1 MDNTLTRSHSLKPPR
16 RKLQKPDPKLKSLN
30 KAKRGSTDSTMSSL
44 SPQSTMSSPSQ
55 RQIQNGAPDLS
66 DSKWDHYL
74 RPKTVFVPSF
84 SEPEDHLQPEINS
97 PYEPPQQQ
105 QQYQHHQYQHESE
118 PEPPRAF
125 FSPPPRRQ
133 SSQRQI
139 PELHH
144 LTLQDHHARP
154 SLDSSSLPS
163 TASTTSTSSIMR
175 RQAKTPVFRIG
186 QLEQHALARK
196 AKDVPEKTSS
206 VELIADQY
214 NAVLESRDGPPALD
228 SQLPPRASTY
238 SFDDTPLQIS
248 PHGAKRQSLRSSNTY
263 SSMTAIPRQL
273 RPRLRSAATH
283 DTNVAAVEGDT
294 IYFKPYS
301 FSPPPSPDQ
310 TPGTPRGSW
319 TDEFR
324 PPSSSGHSFQ
334 DNISLQI
341 ALDLLTSELSSVVSG
356 RPQRNGQDTAALQVW
371 VMIEAYERLRDQLT
385 RQQSSNAE
393 AQKVATM
400 FDCWLAS
407 LYSIHSSL
415 IESTLPSPTEYAG
428 LEEDLD

>member
-1 MDNTLTRSHSLKPPR
+1 MENSLAKSNSLKPPR
-16 RKLQKPDPKLKSLN
+16 RKLQKADPKLKSLN
-30 KAKRGSTDSTMSSL
+30 KAKRGSTDSHSSSTMASL
-44 SPQSTMSSPSQ
+44 SPMSSPTQHHMS
-55 RQIQNGAPDLS
+55 NGAPDLS

-84 SEPEDHLQPEINS
+84 SEAEEQHSEENMNQH
-97 PYEPPQQQ
+97 Y
-105 QQYQHHQYQHESE
+105 HHQPVQH
-118 PEPPRAF
+118 PEPSPRAAC
-125 FSPPPRRQ
+125 FSPPPQGQ
-133 SSQRQI
+133 SSFHRQI
-139 PELHH
+139 PEFHH
-144 LTLQDHHARP
+144 LTLHEHRARP
-154 SLDSSSLPS
+154 SLDRSSLPS
-163 TASTTSTSSIMR
+163 TASTTSTSSAMR

-196 AKDVPEKTSS
+196 AKDVQEKTSS

-214 NAVLESRDGPPALD
+214 HALLETRDGPPALD
-228 SQLPPRASTY
+228 SQLPSRASSQY
-238 SFDDTPLQIS
+238 SFDDTPLQI
-248 PHGAKRQSLRSSNTY
+248 PPYAAKRSQSMRTAKTS

-273 RPRLRSAATH
+273 RPRLRSAPTH

-301 FSPPPSPDQ
+301 FSPPPSPEY
-310 TPGTPRGSW
+310 PGTPRHSW

-324 PPSSSGHSFQ
+324 PSSSSGHSFQ

-341 ALDLLTSELSSVVSG
+341 AFDLLTSELSSVMTG
-356 RPQRNGQDTAALQVW
+356 RPQRNGQDTAALQIW

-385 RQQSSNAE
+385 RQEPSNAE

-415 IESTLPSPTEYAG
+415 TESTLPSPTEYAG
-428 LEEDLD
+428 LEEELD

>member
-1 MDNTLTRSHSLKPPR
+1 MENTLSRSHSLKPPR

-30 KAKRGSTDSTMSSL
+30 KAKRGSTDSTTSSL
-44 SPQSTMSSPSQ
+44 SPQSTLSSPSQ
-55 RQIQNGAPDLS
+55 RQVQNGAPDLS

-74 RPKTVFVPSF
+74 RPQSVLLPSF
-84 SEPEDHLQPEINS
+84 SESEQQGSTFHPI
-97 PYEPPQQQ
+97 YE
-105 QQYQHHQYQHESE
+105 HFTGRSREHE
-118 PEPPRAF
+118 PEPRSC
-125 FSPPPRRQ
+125 FSPPPQRQ

-139 PELHH
+139 PEFHH
-144 LTLQDHHARP
+144 LTLQEHRARP
-154 SLDSSSLPS
+154 SLDNTSLPS

-196 AKDVPEKTSS
+196 AKDTPEKISS

-214 NAVLESRDGPPALD
+214 NAVLESRDGPPALETRMP
-228 SQLPPRASTY
+228 SNQSTY

-248 PHGAKRQSLRSSNTY
+248 PSGAKRQSSRTSKAP

-283 DTNVAAVEGDT
+283 DTNLAAVEGDT

-301 FSPPPSPDQ
+301 LSPPPSPDQ
-310 TPGTPRGSW
+310 TPGTPRHSW

-356 RPQRNGQDTAALQVW
+356 RPQRNGQDTAALQIW

-385 RQQSSNAE
+385 RQEPSNAE

-415 IESTLPSPTEYAG
+415 TESTLPSPTEYAG

>member
-1 MDNTLTRSHSLKPPR
+1 MENTLSRSHSLKPPR

-30 KAKRGSTDSTMSSL
+30 KAKRGSTDSTTSSL
-44 SPQSTMSSPSQ
+44 SPQSSLSSPSQ
-55 RQIQNGAPDLS
+55 RQMQNGAPDLS
-66 DSKWDHYL
+66 DSKWDHFF
-74 RPKTVFVPSF
+74 RPQSVLVP
-84 SEPEDHLQPEINS
+84 SEPEEHHGPTFHPI
-97 PYEPPQQQ
+97 YEHYTSHGHQQ
-105 QQYQHHQYQHESE
+105 EAE
-118 PEPPRAF
+118 PRSC
-125 FSPPPRRQ
+125 FSPPPQRQ
-133 SSQRQI
+133 SSQRHI
-139 PELHH
+139 PEFHH
-144 LTLQDHHARP
+144 LTLQEHRARP

-196 AKDVPEKTSS
+196 AKDTPEKTSS
-206 VELIADQY
+206 VELMADQY
-214 NAVLESRDGPPALD
+214 NAVFESRDGPPALET
-228 SQLPPRASTY
+228 QLPSNQSTY

-248 PHGAKRQSLRSSNTY
+248 PHGAKRQSARTSKTY
-263 SSMTAIPRQL
+263 SSMTAVPRQL
-273 RPRLRSAATH
+273 RPKLRTAATH

-301 FSPPPSPDQ
+301 LSPPPSPDQ
-310 TPGTPRGSW
+310 TPGTPRHSW

-324 PPSSSGHSFQ
+324 PPSASGHSFQ
-334 DNISLQI
+334 ENISLQI

-356 RPQRNGQDTAALQVW
+356 RPQRNGQDTAALQIW

-385 RQQSSNAE
+385 RQEPSNAE

-415 IESTLPSPTEYAG
+415 TESTLPSPSEYAG

>member
-1 MDNTLTRSHSLKPPR
+1 MENTLSRSHSLKPPR

-30 KAKRGSTDSTMSSL
+30 KAKRGSTDSTTSSL
-44 SPQSTMSSPSQ
+44 SPQSSLSSPSQ
-55 RQIQNGAPDLS
+55 RQMQNGAPDLS

-74 RPKTVFVPSF
+74 RPQSVFVPS
-84 SEPEDHLQPEINS
+84 EPEEHHGPTFHPI
-97 PYEPPQQQ
+97 YEHYTGHGHQQ
-105 QQYQHHQYQHESE
+105 ESE
-118 PEPPRAF
+118 PRSC
-125 FSPPPRRQ
+125 FSPPPQRQ
-133 SSQRQI
+133 SSQRHI
-139 PELHH
+139 PEFHH
-144 LTLQDHHARP
+144 LTLQEHRARP

-163 TASTTSTSSIMR
+163 TASTASTSSIMR

-196 AKDVPEKTSS
+196 AKDTQEKTSS

-214 NAVLESRDGPPALD
+214 NAVLESRDGPPALETY
-228 SQLPPRASTY
+228 LPSNQSTY
-238 SFDDTPLQIS
+238 SFDDTPLQI
-248 PHGAKRQSLRSSNTY
+248 PPYGAKRQSVRTSKTY
-263 SSMTAIPRQL
+263 SSMTAVPRQL
-273 RPRLRSAATH
+273 RPKLRTAATH

-301 FSPPPSPDQ
+301 LSPPPSPDQ
-310 TPGTPRGSW
+310 TPGTPRHSW

-324 PPSSSGHSFQ
+324 PPLSSGHSFQ
-334 DNISLQI
+334 ENISLQI

-356 RPQRNGQDTAALQVW
+356 RPQRNGQDTAALQIW

-385 RQQSSNAE
+385 RQEPSNAE

-400 FDCWLAS
+400 FDCWLTS

-415 IESTLPSPTEYAG
+415 TESTLPSPTEYAG

>member
-1 MDNTLTRSHSLKPPR
+1 MENSLSKSNSLKPPR

-30 KAKRGSTDSTMSSL
+30 KAKRGSTDSHSSSTMASL
-44 SPQSTMSSPSQ
+44 SPMSSPTQ
-55 RQIQNGAPDLS
+55 RQMSNGAPDLS

-74 RPKTVFVPSF
+74 RPKTILVPSF
-84 SEPEDHLQPEINS
+84 SESEEQNMNQPV
-97 PYEPPQQQ
+97 
-105 QQYQHHQYQHESE
+105 QHPE
-118 PEPPRAF
+118 PEPRAAC
-125 FSPPPRRQ
+125 FSPPPQGQ
-133 SSQRQI
+133 SFHRQI
-139 PELHH
+139 PEFHH
-144 LTLQDHHARP
+144 LTLHENRARP
-154 SLDSSSLPS
+154 SLDRSSLPS
-163 TASTTSTSSIMR
+163 TASSTSTSSAMR

-214 NAVLESRDGPPALD
+214 HALLETRDGPPALD
-228 SQLPPRASTY
+228 SQLPSRASHY
-238 SFDDTPLQIS
+238 SFDDTPLQI
-248 PHGAKRQSLRSSNTY
+248 PPYAAKRSQSMRTANTS

-273 RPRLRSAATH
+273 RPRLRSAPTH

-301 FSPPPSPDQ
+301 FSPPPSPEY
-310 TPGTPRGSW
+310 PGTPRHSW

-324 PPSSSGHSFQ
+324 PSSSSSGHSFQ

-341 ALDLLTSELSSVVSG
+341 ALDLLTSELSSVMTG
-356 RPQRNGQDTAALQVW
+356 RPQRNGQNTAALQIW

-385 RQQSSNAE
+385 RQEPSNAE

-415 IESTLPSPTEYAG
+415 TESTLPSPTEYAG

>member
-1 MDNTLTRSHSLKPPR
+1 MENPLSKSNSLKPPR
-16 RKLQKPDPKLKSLN
+16 RKLQKLDPKLKGLN
-30 KAKRGSTDSTMSSL
+30 KAKRGSTDSHSSSTMASL
-44 SPQSTMSSPSQ
+44 SPMSSPTQ
-55 RQIQNGAPDLS
+55 RQMSNGAPDLS

-74 RPKTVFVPSF
+74 RPKTILVPSF
-84 SEPEDHLQPEINS
+84 SESEEQNMNQHQPV
-97 PYEPPQQQ
+97 
-105 QQYQHHQYQHESE
+105 QHPE
-118 PEPPRAF
+118 PEPRAAC
-125 FSPPPRRQ
+125 FSPPPQGQ
-133 SSQRQI
+133 SSHRQI
-139 PELHH
+139 PEFHH
-144 LTLQDHHARP
+144 LTLHENRARP
-154 SLDSSSLPS
+154 SLDRSSLPS
-163 TASTTSTSSIMR
+163 TASSTSTSSAMR

-214 NAVLESRDGPPALD
+214 HALLETRDGPPALD
-228 SQLPPRASTY
+228 SQLPSPSRESHY
-238 SFDDTPLQIS
+238 SFDDTPLQI
-248 PHGAKRQSLRSSNTY
+248 PPYAAKRSQSMRTANTS

-273 RPRLRSAATH
+273 RPRLRSAPTH

-301 FSPPPSPDQ
+301 FSPPPSPEY
-310 TPGTPRGSW
+310 PGTPRHSW

-324 PPSSSGHSFQ
+324 PSSSSGHSFQ

-341 ALDLLTSELSSVVSG
+341 ALDLLTSELSSVMTG
-356 RPQRNGQDTAALQVW
+356 RPQRNGQNTAALQIW

-385 RQQSSNAE
+385 RQEPSNAE

-415 IESTLPSPTEYAG
+415 TESTLPSPTEYAG
-428 LEEDLD
+428 LEEELD

>member
-1 MDNTLTRSHSLKPPR
+1 MENTLSRSHSLKPPR

-30 KAKRGSTDSTMSSL
+30 KAKRGSTDSTTSSL
-44 SPQSTMSSPSQ
+44 SPQSSLSSPSQ
-55 RQIQNGAPDLS
+55 RQMQNGAPDLS

-74 RPKTVFVPSF
+74 RPQSVFVPS
-84 SEPEDHLQPEINS
+84 EPEENHGPTFHPIYEHYTSNGHQQQPES
-97 PYEPPQQQ
+97 R
-105 QQYQHHQYQHESE
+105 SC
-118 PEPPRAF
+118 
-125 FSPPPRRQ
+125 FSPPPQRQ
-133 SSQRQI
+133 SSQRHI
-139 PELHH
+139 PEFHH
-144 LTLQDHHARP
+144 LTLQEHRARP

-163 TASTTSTSSIMR
+163 TASTASTSSIMR

-196 AKDVPEKTSS
+196 AKDTPEKTSS

-214 NAVLESRDGPPALD
+214 NAVLESRDGPPALET
-228 SQLPPRASTY
+228 QLPSNQSTY
-238 SFDDTPLQIS
+238 SFDDTPLQI
-248 PHGAKRQSLRSSNTY
+248 PPYGAKRQSVRTSKTY
-263 SSMTAIPRQL
+263 SSMTAVPRQL
-273 RPRLRSAATH
+273 RPKLRTAATH

-301 FSPPPSPDQ
+301 LSPPPSPDQ
-310 TPGTPRGSW
+310 TPGTPRHSW

-334 DNISLQI
+334 ENISLQI

-356 RPQRNGQDTAALQVW
+356 RPQRNGQDTAALQIW

-385 RQQSSNAE
+385 RQEPSSAE

-415 IESTLPSPTEYAG
+415 TESTLPSPTEYAG

>member
-1 MDNTLTRSHSLKPPR
+1 MENTLSRSHSLKPPR

-30 KAKRGSTDSTMSSL
+30 KAKRGSTDSTTSSL
-44 SPQSTMSSPSQ
+44 SPQSSLSSPSQ
-55 RQIQNGAPDLS
+55 RQMQNGAPDLS

-74 RPKTVFVPSF
+74 RPQSVFVPS
-84 SEPEDHLQPEINS
+84 EPEEHHGPTFHPI
-97 PYEPPQQQ
+97 YEHYTGHGHQQ
-105 QQYQHHQYQHESE
+105 ESE
-118 PEPPRAF
+118 PRSC
-125 FSPPPRRQ
+125 FSPPPQRQ
-133 SSQRQI
+133 SSQRHI
-139 PELHH
+139 PEFHH
-144 LTLQDHHARP
+144 LTLQEHRARP

-163 TASTTSTSSIMR
+163 TASTASTSSIMR

-196 AKDVPEKTSS
+196 AKDTQEKTSS

-214 NAVLESRDGPPALD
+214 NAVLESRDGPPALETY
-228 SQLPPRASTY
+228 LPSNQSTY
-238 SFDDTPLQIS
+238 SFDDTPLQI
-248 PHGAKRQSLRSSNTY
+248 PPYGAKRQSVRTSKTY
-263 SSMTAIPRQL
+263 SSMTAVPRQL
-273 RPRLRSAATH
+273 RPKLRTAATH

-301 FSPPPSPDQ
+301 LSPPPSPDQ
-310 TPGTPRGSW
+310 TPGTPRHSW

-334 DNISLQI
+334 ENISLQI

-356 RPQRNGQDTAALQVW
+356 RPQRNGQDTAALQIW

-385 RQQSSNAE
+385 RQEPSNAE

-400 FDCWLAS
+400 FDCWLTS

-415 IESTLPSPTEYAG
+415 TESTLPSPTEYAG

>member
-1 MDNTLTRSHSLKPPR
+1 MENSLSKSNSLKPPR
-16 RKLQKPDPKLKSLN
+16 RKLQKVDPKLKSLN
-30 KAKRGSTDSTMSSL
+30 KAKRGSTDSHSSSTMASL
-44 SPQSTMSSPSQ
+44 SPMSSPTQ
-55 RQIQNGAPDLS
+55 RQMSNGAPDLS

-74 RPKTVFVPSF
+74 RPKTILVPSF
-84 SEPEDHLQPEINS
+84 SESEEQNMHQPV
-97 PYEPPQQQ
+97 
-105 QQYQHHQYQHESE
+105 QHPE
-118 PEPPRAF
+118 PEPRAAC
-125 FSPPPRRQ
+125 FSPPPQ
-133 SSQRQI
+133 GHSFHHQI
-139 PELHH
+139 PEFQH
-144 LTLQDHHARP
+144 LTLHENRARP
-154 SLDSSSLPS
+154 SLDRSSLPS
-163 TASTTSTSSIMR
+163 TASSTSTSSAMR

-196 AKDVPEKTSS
+196 ARDVPEKTSS

-214 NAVLESRDGPPALD
+214 HALLETRDGPPALD
-228 SQLPPRASTY
+228 SQLPSPSRESHY
-238 SFDDTPLQIS
+238 SFDDTPLQI
-248 PHGAKRQSLRSSNTY
+248 PPYAAKRSQSMRTANTS

-273 RPRLRSAATH
+273 RPRLRSAPTH

-301 FSPPPSPDQ
+301 FSPPPSPEY
-310 TPGTPRGSW
+310 PGTPRHSW

-324 PPSSSGHSFQ
+324 PSSSSGHSFQ

-341 ALDLLTSELSSVVSG
+341 AMDLLTSELSSVMTG
-356 RPQRNGQDTAALQVW
+356 RPQRNGQDTAALQIW

-385 RQQSSNAE
+385 RQEPCNAE

-415 IESTLPSPTEYAG
+415 TESTLPSPTEYAG
-428 LEEDLD
+428 LEEELD

>member
-1 MDNTLTRSHSLKPPR
+1 MENSLARSHSLKPPR

-30 KAKRGSTDSTMSSL
+30 KAKRGSTDSHSSTMASL
-44 SPQSTMSSPSQ
+44 SPQSTTMSSPSQ
-55 RQIQNGAPDLS
+55 RQMSNGAPDLS

-74 RPKTVFVPSF
+74 RPKTVFVPSLSESEEH
-84 SEPEDHLQPEINS
+84 SEPQMNS
-97 PYEPPQQQ
+97 PH
-105 QQYQHHQYQHESE
+105 QHQPVQHPE
-118 PEPPRAF
+118 PEPRAF
-125 FSPPPRRQ
+125 FSPPPQRQ

-139 PELHH
+139 PEFHH
-144 LTLQDHHARP
+144 LTLHEHKARP

-163 TASTTSTSSIMR
+163 TASTTSTSSAMR

-214 NAVLESRDGPPALD
+214 HALLESRDGPPALE
-228 SQLPPRASTY
+228 SQLPSRASQY
-238 SFDDTPLQIS
+238 SFDDTPLQI
-248 PHGAKRQSLRSSNTY
+248 PPYAAKRSQSLRTTNTY
-263 SSMTAIPRQL
+263 SSMTAVPRQL
-273 RPRLRSAATH
+273 RPRLRSAPTH

-301 FSPPPSPDQ
+301 LSPPSSPEY
-310 TPGTPRGSW
+310 PGTPRHSW

-341 ALDLLTSELSSVVSG
+341 ALDLLTSELSSVVAG
-356 RPQRNGQDTAALQVW
+356 RPQRNGQDTAALQIW
-371 VMIEAYERLRDQLT
+371 VMIEAYERLRDTLT
-385 RQQSSNAE
+385 KQEPSNAE

-415 IESTLPSPTEYAG
+415 TESTLPSPTEYAG
-428 LEEDLD
+428 LEEELD

>member
-1 MDNTLTRSHSLKPPR
+1 
-16 RKLQKPDPKLKSLN
+16 
-30 KAKRGSTDSTMSSL
+30 MS
-44 SPQSTMSSPSQ
+44 
-55 RQIQNGAPDLS
+55 NGAPDLS

-84 SEPEDHLQPEINS
+84 SESEEH
-97 PYEPPQQQ
+97 
-105 QQYQHHQYQHESE
+105 SE
-118 PEPPRAF
+118 PKMMNEYQPVQHPEPEPRAF
-125 FSPPPRRQ
+125 FSPPPQRQ

-139 PELHH
+139 PEFHH
-144 LTLQDHHARP
+144 LTLHEHKARP

-163 TASTTSTSSIMR
+163 TASTTSTSSAMR

-196 AKDVPEKTSS
+196 AKDTTEKTSS

-214 NAVLESRDGPPALD
+214 HALLESRDGPPALE
-228 SQLPPRASTY
+228 SQLPSRASQY
-238 SFDDTPLQIS
+238 SFDDTPLQI
-248 PHGAKRQSLRSSNTY
+248 PPYAAKRSQSMRTANTS

-273 RPRLRSAATH
+273 RPRLRSAPTH

-301 FSPPPSPDQ
+301 FSPPPSPEY
-310 TPGTPRGSW
+310 PGTPRHSW

-341 ALDLLTSELSSVVSG
+341 ALDLLTSELSSIVAG
-356 RPQRNGQDTAALQVW
+356 RPQRNGQDTAALQIW

-385 RQQSSNAE
+385 KQQPSNAE

-407 LYSIHSSL
+407 LYTIHSSL
-415 IESTLPSPTEYAG
+415 TESTLPSPTEYAG
-428 LEEDLD
+428 LEEELD

>member
-1 MDNTLTRSHSLKPPR
+1 MESALARSHSLKPPR

-30 KAKRGSTDSTMSSL
+30 KAKRGSYDSTMSSL
-44 SPQSTMSSPSQ
+44 SPQSTLSSPSQ
-55 RQIQNGAPDLS
+55 RQMNGAPDLS

-74 RPKTVFVPSF
+74 RPKTIFVPSF
-84 SEPEDHLQPEINS
+84 SEGEEQFRPEINS
-97 PYEPPQQQ
+97 PYEPPQPI
-105 QQYQHHQYQHESE
+105 HESE
-118 PEPPRAF
+118 PEPEPRAF
-125 FSPPPRRQ
+125 FSPPPKRH

-139 PELHH
+139 PEFHH
-144 LTLQDHHARP
+144 LTIQDHYARP
-154 SLDSSSLPS
+154 SLDNSSLPS

-196 AKDVPEKTSS
+196 ARDIPEKTSS

-214 NAVLESRDGPPALD
+214 NAILESREGPPALE
-228 SQLPPRASTY
+228 SELPSRASQY
-238 SFDDTPLQIS
+238 SFDDTPLRIS
-248 PHGAKRQSLRSSNTY
+248 PPGVKRHSSLRTTKTS

-334 DNISLQI
+334 ENISLQI
-341 ALDLLTSELSSVVSG
+341 ALDLLTSELSSAVSG
-356 RPQRNGQDTAALQVW
+356 RPQRNGQDTAALQIW

-385 RQQSSNAE
+385 RQESSNAE

-415 IESTLPSPTEYAG
+415 TESALPSPTEYAG

>member
-1 MDNTLTRSHSLKPPR
+1 MENNLGRSHSLKPPR

-30 KAKRGSTDSTMSSL
+30 KSNRGSTDSHSSSTMASL
-44 SPQSTMSSPSQ
+44 SPQSTTFPSPSQ
-55 RQIQNGAPDLS
+55 RQMSNGAPDLS

-74 RPKTVFVPSF
+74 RPKTVFVPSLPESEEF
-84 SEPEDHLQPEINS
+84 SEHKMDSPQGHQPV
-97 PYEPPQQQ
+97 
-105 QQYQHHQYQHESE
+105 QHPNPE
-118 PEPPRAF
+118 PEPRAF
-125 FSPPPRRQ
+125 FSPPPQRQ

-139 PELHH
+139 PEFHH
-144 LTLQDHHARP
+144 LTLHEHKARP
-154 SLDSSSLPS
+154 SLDSSSYPS
-163 TASTTSTSSIMR
+163 TASTTSTSSAMR

-196 AKDVPEKTSS
+196 AKDTPEKTSS

-214 NAVLESRDGPPALD
+214 SALLESRDGPPALD
-228 SQLPPRASTY
+228 SQIPSRASQY
-238 SFDDTPLQIS
+238 SFDDTPLQI
-248 PHGAKRQSLRSSNTY
+248 PPYAAKRSQSMRTTNTY
-263 SSMTAIPRQL
+263 SSMTAVPRQL
-273 RPRLRSAATH
+273 RPRLRSAPTH
-283 DTNVAAVEGDT
+283 DTNVAAVEGDA

-301 FSPPPSPDQ
+301 LSPPPSPEY
-310 TPGTPRGSW
+310 PGTPRHSW

-341 ALDLLTSELSSVVSG
+341 ALDLLTSELSSVMSG
-356 RPQRNGQDTAALQVW
+356 RPLRNGQNTAALQIW

-385 RQQSSNAE
+385 RQEPSNAE
-393 AQKVATM
+393 AQKVAAM

-415 IESTLPSPTEYAG
+415 TESTLPSPTEYAG
-428 LEEDLD
+428 LEEELD